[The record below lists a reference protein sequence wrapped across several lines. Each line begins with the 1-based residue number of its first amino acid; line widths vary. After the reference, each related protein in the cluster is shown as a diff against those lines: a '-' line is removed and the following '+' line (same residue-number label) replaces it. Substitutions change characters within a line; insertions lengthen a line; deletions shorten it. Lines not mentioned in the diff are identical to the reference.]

1 VTNAELKAIA
11 TALPSYEIGSE
22 LGRGGMGVVLWG
34 KHRQL
39 GRTVAIKQLP
49 AALAGDR
56 DVRARFA
63 AEARVLATLD
73 HPHIVPIYDYVERDG
88 LCLLVMEHL
97 SGGTLWSRFCDTGI
111 TPQMACAVVMV
122 ACVGLDFAHNH
133 GILHRDIKPENLL
146 FTSDQVLKTTDFG
159 IAKVVGGDDAM
170 ATSAG
175 EILGTPAY
183 MAPEQAQGKK
193 VGPQADVYATAVM
206 LYELLSGRL
215 PYSDEG
221 GPLSIICRK
230 LSEDPEPLAQVA
242 PMVPPELA
250 EVAMRGLARDP
261 GDRYPTPEAL
271 GLAVGDAA
279 TNAWGP
285 DWGASASVAVRIGG
299 PIAASIGGTRL
310 SGLGAPATDESSQLP
325 QAGSGRATT
334 VPSAVEPTAVR
345 PSGRRSATRGTGTPG
360 GASGPVRPVTGPSVR
375 PTTTIHIGTA
385 GPVDANDLVPLR
397 QVLAPPAWPTR
408 LVGAAAGLL
417 ALMLLVALVGIGSPA
432 RSHRAPKGL
441 VSIGGH
447 DPAKGSVSLDLGKP
461 IPVRLTGPAPA
472 GVNAARLVLSVG
484 GLPLIE
490 SSTGDF
496 APGSAGMDTTID
508 DQANRFLT
516 GGTVTGELELLRDT
530 TVVSRYGMAVHPARR
545 GLASAPGVAAI
556 ALTLF
561 LSAYG
566 ESLLSP
572 VWRRGRTRRA
582 STVGMAAVGAGVG
595 LLAVA
600 LAWVLVGREPLV
612 STAVVCIALGSASGV
627 CAALLLAVA
636 GRRARARRAA
646 RSGADDHRMSRSG
659 LAAA

>member
-1 VTNAELKAIA
+1 
-11 TALPSYEIGSE
+11 
-22 LGRGGMGVVLWG
+22 
-34 KHRQL
+34 
-39 GRTVAIKQLP
+39 
-49 AALAGDR
+49 
-56 DVRARFA
+56 
-63 AEARVLATLD
+63 
-73 HPHIVPIYDYVERDG
+73 
-88 LCLLVMEHL
+88 
-97 SGGTLWSRFCDTGI
+97 
-111 TPQMACAVVMV
+111 
-122 ACVGLDFAHNH
+122 
-133 GILHRDIKPENLL
+133 
-146 FTSDQVLKTTDFG
+146 
-159 IAKVVGGDDAM
+159 
-170 ATSAG
+170 
-175 EILGTPAY
+175 
-183 MAPEQAQGKK
+183 
-193 VGPQADVYATAVM
+193 
-206 LYELLSGRL
+206 
-215 PYSDEG
+215 
-221 GPLSIICRK
+221 
-230 LSEDPEPLAQVA
+230 
-242 PMVPPELA
+242 
-250 EVAMRGLARDP
+250 
-261 GDRYPTPEAL
+261 
-271 GLAVGDAA
+271 
-279 TNAWGP
+279 
-285 DWGASASVAVRIGG
+285 
-299 PIAASIGGTRL
+299 
-310 SGLGAPATDESSQLP
+310 
-325 QAGSGRATT
+325 
-334 VPSAVEPTAVR
+334 
-345 PSGRRSATRGTGTPG
+345 
-360 GASGPVRPVTGPSVR
+360 
-375 PTTTIHIGTA
+375 
-385 GPVDANDLVPLR
+385 
-397 QVLAPPAWPTR
+397 
-408 LVGAAAGLL
+408 
-417 ALMLLVALVGIGSPA
+417 MLLVALVGIGSPA

-447 DPAKGSVSLDLGKP
+447 DPAKGSVSLDLSKP